1 MRMLVVTCCD
11 LLARAFVR
19 SPFLS
24 VAFPFRDRFFC
35 ARFVV
40 RICFALR
47 CFALLRSAVLRFASL
62 YVPRL
67 CLAWL
72 DSTLRTSYAYYH
84 ML

>member
-24 VAFPFRDRFFC
+24 VALPFHDRFFC

-40 RICFALR
+40 RIYLL
-47 CFALLRSAVLRFASL
+47 CFALLRFASL
-62 YVPRL
+62 CCASFRFAL
-67 CLAWL
+67 
-72 DSTLRTSYAYYH
+72 YASA
-84 ML
+84 LLGVA